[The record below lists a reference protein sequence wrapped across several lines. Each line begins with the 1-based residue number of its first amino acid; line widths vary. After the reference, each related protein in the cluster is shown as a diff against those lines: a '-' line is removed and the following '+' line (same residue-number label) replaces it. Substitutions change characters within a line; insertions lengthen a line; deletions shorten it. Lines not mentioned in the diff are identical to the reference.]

1 MSTTSRVKAQPYFV
15 TEDKLK
21 YLPPYL
27 QGVCETSNEVECKTS
42 GVWPDWVNGSFIRMG
57 VGRYVIPLSE
67 DGSKPNAVS
76 QHWFDGLAML
86 HKFRMEDG
94 RVYYNSRYTAEG
106 VVRKAKKNGFLQ
118 TLTAGLNANTPLKDA
133 QDPCSALLGAQQ
145 SVWIPTGHVGPD
157 EFNVNILPRRSFHI
171 PTNGNPYDKGTP
183 SQRPEKEEIL
193 VSTDFNMLQVVDG
206 KTLEPKR
213 MLTYAAIDP
222 ELEGF
227 GICSHILKDRHRGE
241 EFNYLIN
248 PKTGV
253 LSIFALDIKSS
264 PSKLLWKTP
273 LPACRPCYVHS
284 MAMSSNYVIFIRN
297 PISMELSD
305 TTKGFLQSMIYEP
318 DSPTEFYV
326 LDKITGK
333 HIASYD
339 LPDNIMFFHSVNGYD
354 YIDPCTNEVN
364 IHIDLCAYTDRVP
377 YNDYHLSNIL
387 DPSAPFQDG
396 VLVRYELESV
406 GKADPTTFV
415 QATTKAAIGG
425 TFLELPRIAKSASMV
440 HGYRYVYGISGHGG
454 PSPGTSVPIGRL
466 GNGLKAVHCSFLSHV
481 TKCDWETGTFKEWWP
496 ENGESAPCEPI
507 FIQRPGAK
515 DEDDGIVLTI
525 VINREATHSVLVAI
539 DGKTFKEIAR
549 ADMPQVYALGPHGT
563 FIEGEFGV

>member
-27 QGVCETSNEVECKTS
+27 QGVCETPNEVECKTS

-222 ELEGF
+222 ELE
-227 GICSHILKDRHRGE
+227 
-241 EFNYLIN
+241 
-248 PKTGV
+248 
-253 LSIFALDIKSS
+253 
-264 PSKLLWKTP
+264 
-273 LPACRPCYVHS
+273 
-284 MAMSSNYVIFIRN
+284 
-297 PISMELSD
+297 
-305 TTKGFLQSMIYEP
+305 
-318 DSPTEFYV
+318 
-326 LDKITGK
+326 
-333 HIASYD
+333 
-339 LPDNIMFFHSVNGYD
+339 
-354 YIDPCTNEVN
+354 
-364 IHIDLCAYTDRVP
+364 
-377 YNDYHLSNIL
+377 
-387 DPSAPFQDG
+387 
-396 VLVRYELESV
+396 
-406 GKADPTTFV
+406 
-415 QATTKAAIGG
+415 
-425 TFLELPRIAKSASMV
+425 
-440 HGYRYVYGISGHGG
+440 
-454 PSPGTSVPIGRL
+454 
-466 GNGLKAVHCSFLSHV
+466 
-481 TKCDWETGTFKEWWP
+481 
-496 ENGESAPCEPI
+496 
-507 FIQRPGAK
+507 
-515 DEDDGIVLTI
+515 
-525 VINREATHSVLVAI
+525 
-539 DGKTFKEIAR
+539 
-549 ADMPQVYALGPHGT
+549 
-563 FIEGEFGV
+563 

>member
-1 MSTTSRVKAQPYFV
+1 MSTTSRVKEQPYFV
-15 TEDKLK
+15 TEEKLK

-27 QGVCETSNEVECKTS
+27 QGVGETPNEVECNTS
-42 GVWPDWVNGSFIRMG
+42 GVWPDWVNGTFIRMG
-57 VGRYVIPLSE
+57 VGRFVVPLSE
-67 DGSKPNAVS
+67 DGSKPNAVL
-76 QHWFDGLAML
+76 QHWFDGLAMF

-94 RVYYNSRYTAEG
+94 RVYYTSRYTAEG
-106 VVRKAKKNGFLQ
+106 VVKKAKKNGFLQ
-118 TLTAGLNANTPLKDA
+118 TLMGGLNANTPLKDA

-145 SVWIPTGHVGPD
+145 SVWIPTGHIGPD
-157 EFNVNILPRRSFHI
+157 EFNVNILPRRGFHI
-171 PTNGNPYDKGTP
+171 PTNENPYDKGTP

-213 MLTYAAIDP
+213 MLTYATIDP
-222 ELEGF
+222 ELERF
-227 GICSHILKDRHRGE
+227 GICSHALKDRHRGE
-241 EFNYLIN
+241 QYNYLIN

-253 LSIFALDIKSS
+253 L
-264 PSKLLWKTP
+264 
-273 LPACRPCYVHS
+273 PCYVHS

-297 PISMELSD
+297 PISMDLSD
-305 TTKGFLQSMIYEP
+305 TTKGFLQSMVYEP
-318 DSPTEFYV
+318 DSPTEFFV

-333 HIASYD
+333 HIASYN

-354 YIDPCTNEVN
+354 YVDPHTNEVN
-364 IHIDLCAYTDRVP
+364 IHIDLCAYSDRVP

-406 GKADPTTFV
+406 GKVDATTFT

-425 TFLELPRIAKSASMV
+425 THLELPRIAKSASMV

-466 GNGLKAVHCSFLSHV
+466 GNGLKA
-481 TKCDWETGTFKEWWP
+481 
-496 ENGESAPCEPI
+496 
-507 FIQRPGAK
+507 RPGAR

-539 DGKTFKEIAR
+539 DAKTFKEIAR

-563 FIEGEFGV
+563 FIEGEFGI

>member
-1 MSTTSRVKAQPYFV
+1 MLTTSRVKEQPYFV
-15 TEDKLK
+15 TEEKLK

-27 QGVCETSNEVECKTS
+27 QGVGETLNEVECNTS
-42 GVWPDWVNGSFIRMG
+42 GVWPDWINGTFIRMG
-57 VGRYVIPLSE
+57 VGRFVVPLSE
-67 DGSKPNAVS
+67 DGSKPNAVL

-94 RVYYNSRYTAEG
+94 RVYYTSRYTAEG
-106 VVRKAKKNGFLQ
+106 VVKKAKKNGFVQ
-118 TLTAGLNANTPLKDA
+118 TLMAGLNANTPLKDA

-145 SVWIPTGHVGPD
+145 SVWIPTSYIGPD
-157 EFNVNILPRRSFHI
+157 EFNVNVVPRRGFHI
-171 PTNGNPYDKGTP
+171 PTNENPCDKGTP
-183 SQRPEKEEIL
+183 SERPEKEEIL
-193 VSTDFNMLQVVDG
+193 VSTDFNMLQIVDG

-227 GICSHILKDRHRGE
+227 GICSHTLKDRHRGE
-241 EFNYLIN
+241 EYNYLIN

-253 LSIFALDIKSS
+253 LSVFALDIKAN
-264 PSKLLWKTP
+264 PSKLLWKTSIP
-273 LPACRPCYVHS
+273 CRPCYVHS
-284 MAMSSNYVIFIRN
+284 MAMSGNYVIFIRN
-297 PISMELSD
+297 PISMDLSD
-305 TTKGFLQSMIYEP
+305 TTKGFLQSMVYEP
-318 DSPTEFYV
+318 DSPTEFFV
-326 LDKITGK
+326 LDKSTGK
-333 HIASYD
+333 HIASYN

-354 YIDPCTNEVN
+354 YVDPHTNEVN
-364 IHIDLCAYTDRVP
+364 IHIDLCAYSDRVP
-377 YNDYHLSNIL
+377 YNDYYLSNIL

-406 GKADPTTFV
+406 GKVDPTIFT

-481 TKCDWETGTFKEWWP
+481 TKCDWETGTFREWWP

-507 FIQRPGAK
+507 FIQRPGAR
-515 DEDDGIVLTI
+515 DEDDGVVLTI
-525 VINREATHSVLVAI
+525 VINRQATHSVLVAI
-539 DGKTFKEIAR
+539 DAKTFKEIAR

-563 FIEGEFGV
+563 FIEGEFGI